1 MGIQMKFVLSS
12 KVCQRWLLGLA
23 LGCGVLLGC
32 QSSTARPIPETTKQP
47 EETLVYYAWP
57 SYMPQAVLDA
67 FTAEYGIKV
76 DYQQYDSQKDA
87 IEKIKA
93 GKVCDVVV
101 IDNDLIPSLVTDGLL
116 AEIDYRYVPNFKNI
130 SANFRDLAYDPNNKH
145 AIPFNWGTTGL
156 LYRRDLLKTPV
167 TRWGDL
173 WDRRYAGKVAIWAL
187 QRPLLPIALKHLGYS
202 VNSEKPSEL
211 NQALQSLLELKNNV
225 TFVDLDQASVTPNL
239 ESGQALI
246 AYGWA
251 YDALANQST
260 SQNIAYVLPQEG
272 TILWGDNLVIMAH
285 SQHKKA
291 AELFLNFLLRPQ
303 IGAQIVNELYYA
315 NANEAARQF
324 VKPELANNPL
334 IYPPNSDLK
343 NAEIM
348 LPPSPAGKKLY
359 DEIWDRFMT
368 AVQAKAE

>member
-1 MGIQMKFVLSS
+1 MKFVLSC
-12 KVCQRWLLGLA
+12 KVWQHWFMSVFASL
-23 LGCGVLLGC
+23 GVLLGC
-32 QSSTARPIPETTKQP
+32 QSSTMHPTPEATKQQN
-47 EETLVYYAWP
+47 ETLVYYAWP
-57 SYMPQAVLDA
+57 GYMPQAVLDA
-67 FTAEYGIKV
+67 FATEYGIKV

-87 IEKIKA
+87 IAKIKA

-101 IDNDLIPSLVTDGLL
+101 IDNDLIPSLVADGLL

-130 SANFRDLAYDPNNKH
+130 SANFRDLAYDPNNQH

-156 LYRRDLLKTPV
+156 LYRRDLLPRPV

-225 TFVDLDQASVTPNL
+225 TFVDLNQASVTPNL

-260 SQNIAYVLPQEG
+260 KQNIAYVLPQEG

-285 SQHKKA
+285 SQHKKV

-334 IYPPNSDLK
+334 VYPPNSDLR

-348 LPPSPAGKKLY
+348 LPPSPAGKQLY
-359 DEIWDRFMT
+359 DEIWDHFMT
-368 AVQAKAE
+368 AVQAKPK